1 MGLLLF
7 YFILRYGDQA
17 GRVSDDSLTTAGH
30 VVDLAAVSSQ
40 YYIYIYIHVIID
52 TRLINGFIILY

>member
-40 YYIYIYIHVIID
+40 YYIYIYTCNYRYRV
-52 TRLINGFIILY
+52 N